1 MDRTFTDIQRNDE
14 NAAQSAPHLV
24 EISIVPP
31 ERTATD
37 EPMPPQSPPRATEP
51 GAEKKTAS
59 DPALEVGL
67 LSRQTTAAVDSAFN
81 ALEHAVRKQIAD
93 TGRIGPRNNPTPA
106 EVVAGRQSSRVGRAN
121 GASGNW
127 ARFARALTTI
137 PAWPRGLYFSCS
149 RLLVR

>member
-1 MDRTFTDIQRNDE
+1 MDRTFTDIQRDDG

-31 ERTATD
+31 EHPATD

-81 ALEHAVRKQIAD
+81 ALEHAVRKQNSQ
-93 TGRIGPRNNPTPA
+93 TL
-106 EVVAGRQSSRVGRAN
+106 EE
-121 GASGNW
+121 
-127 ARFARALTTI
+127 
-137 PAWPRGLYFSCS
+137 
-149 RLLVR
+149 LVRETLQPRLKSWLDDNLPGLVERMVRAELERVSRGH

>member
-51 GAEKKTAS
+51 GAEKKRRRI
-59 DPALEVGL
+59 LH
-67 LSRQTTAAVDSAFN
+67 SRSGFCRDKPPLRS
-81 ALEHAVRKQIAD
+81 
-93 TGRIGPRNNPTPA
+93 TPH
-106 EVVAGRQSSRVGRAN
+106 
-121 GASGNW
+121 
-127 ARFARALTTI
+127 LM
-137 PAWPRGLYFSCS
+137 P
-149 RLLVR
+149 

>member
-31 ERTATD
+31 EHPATD

-51 GAEKKTAS
+51 GAET

-81 ALEHAVRKQIAD
+81 ALAHAVRKQNSQ
-93 TGRIGPRNNPTPA
+93 TL
-106 EVVAGRQSSRVGRAN
+106 EE
-121 GASGNW
+121 
-127 ARFARALTTI
+127 
-137 PAWPRGLYFSCS
+137 
-149 RLLVR
+149 LVRETLQPRLKSWLDDNLPGLVERMVRAEIERVSRGH

>member
-31 ERTATD
+31 GHPATD

-81 ALEHAVRKQIAD
+81 ALAHAVRNQNSQ
-93 TGRIGPRNNPTPA
+93 TL
-106 EVVAGRQSSRVGRAN
+106 EE
-121 GASGNW
+121 
-127 ARFARALTTI
+127 
-137 PAWPRGLYFSCS
+137 
-149 RLLVR
+149 LVRETLQPRLKSWLDDNLPGLVERMVRAELERVSRGH

>member
-31 ERTATD
+31 EHPATD
-37 EPMPPQSPPRATEP
+37 EPMPRQSPPRATEP
-51 GAEKKTAS
+51 GAET

-81 ALEHAVRKQIAD
+81 ALAHAVRKQNSQ
-93 TGRIGPRNNPTPA
+93 TL
-106 EVVAGRQSSRVGRAN
+106 EE
-121 GASGNW
+121 
-127 ARFARALTTI
+127 
-137 PAWPRGLYFSCS
+137 
-149 RLLVR
+149 LVRETLQPRLKSWLDDNLPGLVERMVRAEIERVSRGH

>member
-1 MDRTFTDIQRNDE
+1 MDRTFTDIQRDDG

-31 ERTATD
+31 EHPATD

-81 ALEHAVRKQIAD
+81 SLAHAVRNQNSQTLED
-93 TGRIGPRNNPTPA
+93 
-106 EVVAGRQSSRVGRAN
+106 
-121 GASGNW
+121 
-127 ARFARALTTI
+127 
-137 PAWPRGLYFSCS
+137 
-149 RLLVR
+149 LVRETLQPRLKSWLDDNLPGLVERMVRAEIRRVSHGH

>member
-31 ERTATD
+31 EHPATD

-51 GAEKKTAS
+51 GAET

-67 LSRQTTAAVDSAFN
+67 LSRQTTAAVNSAFN
-81 ALEHAVRKQIAD
+81 ALAHAVRKQNSQ
-93 TGRIGPRNNPTPA
+93 TL
-106 EVVAGRQSSRVGRAN
+106 EE
-121 GASGNW
+121 
-127 ARFARALTTI
+127 
-137 PAWPRGLYFSCS
+137 
-149 RLLVR
+149 LVRETLQPRLKSWLDDNLPGLVERMVRAEIERVSRGH

>member
-1 MDRTFTDIQRNDE
+1 MDRTFTDIQREDG

-31 ERTATD
+31 EHPATD

-81 ALEHAVRKQIAD
+81 ALEHAVRKQNSQ
-93 TGRIGPRNNPTPA
+93 TL
-106 EVVAGRQSSRVGRAN
+106 EE
-121 GASGNW
+121 
-127 ARFARALTTI
+127 
-137 PAWPRGLYFSCS
+137 
-149 RLLVR
+149 LVRETLQPRLKSWLDDNLPGLVERMVRAEIERVSRGP

>member
-31 ERTATD
+31 EHPVTD

-51 GAEKKTAS
+51 GAET

-81 ALEHAVRKQIAD
+81 ALAHAVRKQNSQ
-93 TGRIGPRNNPTPA
+93 TL
-106 EVVAGRQSSRVGRAN
+106 EE
-121 GASGNW
+121 
-127 ARFARALTTI
+127 
-137 PAWPRGLYFSCS
+137 
-149 RLLVR
+149 LVRETLQPRLKSWLDDNLPGLVERMVRAEIERVSRGH

>member
-31 ERTATD
+31 EHPATD
-37 EPMPPQSPPRATEP
+37 EPMPPQSPARATEP
-51 GAEKKTAS
+51 GAET

-81 ALEHAVRKQIAD
+81 ALAHAVRTQNSQ
-93 TGRIGPRNNPTPA
+93 TL
-106 EVVAGRQSSRVGRAN
+106 EE
-121 GASGNW
+121 
-127 ARFARALTTI
+127 
-137 PAWPRGLYFSCS
+137 
-149 RLLVR
+149 LVRETLQPRLKSWLDDNLPGLVERMVRAEIERVSRGH